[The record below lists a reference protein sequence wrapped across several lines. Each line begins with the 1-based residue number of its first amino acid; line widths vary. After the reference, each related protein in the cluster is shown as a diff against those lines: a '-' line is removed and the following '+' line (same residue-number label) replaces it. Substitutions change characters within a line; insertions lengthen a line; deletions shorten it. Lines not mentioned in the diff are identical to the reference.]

1 MLKSLQSLGY
11 GYTISQREKENLD
24 ISHDDDEDLYEDYAY
39 DCWLKRLMLL
49 QLRRETR
56 QSGALNSNNLSAMMD
71 LNIGK
76 SSTLFDEI
84 GGRIT
89 ELRGAMQKRR
99 FDSNRFDMLEE
110 NNQSG
115 KNNR

>member
-1 MLKSLQSLGY
+1 
-11 GYTISQREKENLD
+11 
-24 ISHDDDEDLYEDYAY
+24 
-39 DCWLKRLMLL
+39 MLL

-76 SSTLFDEI
+76 SSTFFDEI

-99 FDSNRFDMLEE
+99 FDSNRFNMLEE